1 MRPITDYLSTL
12 TVPGGDHAGGPF
24 VVLPWERRFING
36 AFAVPGDCAI
46 VYRARKWEKRACRWH
61 RHGIR

>member
-36 AFAVPGDCAI
+36 AFAVPGDCAHELSG
-46 VYRARKWEKRACRWH
+46 AEMGKALL
-61 RHGIR
+61 